1 MTDGRAI
8 VLALICCP
16 LFVAVNA
23 PCTAQDA
30 AHSAEAEKLAD
41 TIPLDEIIVNGRRD
55 KPSQLRVELAKAEDA
70 VYEAFN
76 EANTEP
82 EYATHCHVEVMTEGR
97 SHVHICKPQFV
108 DTANEDQAR
117 AIVNG
122 YPYRPAEMV
131 IGLKMPEYRKQ
142 IRDLAQRNPRLRK
155 ALGHYYSLN
164 QRYEAALKERPKGKW
179 FSWD

>member
-1 MTDGRAI
+1 MSRHAPARARNLNRRI
-8 VLALICCP
+8 AATTRAL
-16 LFVAVNA
+16 
-23 PCTAQDA
+23 Q
-30 AHSAEAEKLAD
+30 AEAEKLAD

-108 DTANEDQAR
+108 DTVNEDQAR